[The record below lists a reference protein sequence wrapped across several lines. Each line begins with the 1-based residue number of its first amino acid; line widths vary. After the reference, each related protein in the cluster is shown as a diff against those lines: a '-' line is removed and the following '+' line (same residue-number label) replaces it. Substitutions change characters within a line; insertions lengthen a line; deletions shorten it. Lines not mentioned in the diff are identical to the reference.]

1 MENSL
6 NGILQRLCGCIPAR
20 VSLGVLAFLGFVIMT
35 SVRINLSVAIVAM
48 VRQNS
53 SNIIKGR
60 AECQQGNES
69 WLVLEQEKGGGGNST
84 TSIPWEEDG
93 RMEGDEDE
101 GLEWDEMTQGLVLA
115 SFFYGYIFTQIIGGR
130 FAEVYGNKNHL
141 WALWSDEWL
150 FSRSSRRAAR
160 YHYGALIA
168 VRALMGFFQGPMWPS
183 MHALVPRWIPPLEKS
198 RFVSCVYFGS
208 NLSMMATL
216 AVSGIIVDSLGWDAA
231 FYIPGTIC
239 LVWALCWLL
248 LVADTP
254 TQHPRISQEE
264 KEYIENVVR
273 KSGSSWKRP
282 RKVPWRSLLT
292 CVPFWVT
299 VAVDVGNMFG
309 LTVFFSLLPTYM
321 KNVLGFSIKE
331 NGLLS
336 SLPFLFRYL
345 GALTFSFFGDWI
357 ISTDKLR
364 FITMRRL
371 SSAIAYGVFS
381 IPLSLFF
388 LHNVCLKLTYV
399 HLYLFLF
406 IFYADKHL
414 HSTMRRN
421 YLSSAM
427 FFPAIL
433 AVVTAYSGCSAAAT
447 VSFLCLMNFTNGAV
461 VNSILVN
468 YTDIA
473 PNFSGTIFGIGNTA
487 GAIMMFL
494 APVCAAAVIQGQQT
508 MLQWRKVFWMCVPM
522 YVVPEVFYL
531 IFCSATVQP
540 WNSAGEE
547 EDEEEAASLD
557 KLSI

>member
-130 FAEVYGNKNHL
+130 FAEVYGTRITFGL
-141 WALWSDEWL
+141 CGLTSGFFTL
-150 FSRSSRRAAR
+150 LSPIAAR

-371 SSAIAYGVFS
+371 SSAIA
-381 IPLSLFF
+381 
-388 LHNVCLKLTYV
+388 
-399 HLYLFLF
+399 
-406 IFYADKHL
+406 
-414 HSTMRRN
+414 
-421 YLSSAM
+421 M